1 MEDKK
6 KVDDDDAFRGSKQL
20 QENISKIEEKCK
32 SQSENGT
39 HNNEIILKKLAD
51 VKADYAAIVKESEA
65 IKEAQKEAAEFF
77 KSHISLA
84 CTALMK
90 LQLQEEKNEVP
101 EELVKLEEM
110 LGINNKSTSID
121 KAEANFVSDL
131 QKISSDT
138 ET

>member
-32 SQSENGT
+32 SQSE
-39 HNNEIILKKLAD
+39 KLAD